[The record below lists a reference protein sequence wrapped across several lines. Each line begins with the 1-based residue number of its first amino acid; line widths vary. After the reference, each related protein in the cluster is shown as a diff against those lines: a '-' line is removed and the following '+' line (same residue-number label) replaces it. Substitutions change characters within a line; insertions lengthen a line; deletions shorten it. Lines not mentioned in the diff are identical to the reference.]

1 MEKTAQKRK
10 RSKTTSA
17 KLVDSAITIVAEE
30 GLSCLS
36 HRRLAQVSNCSLA
49 LTTYY
54 FPKKSD
60 IVSALCQSMLEGYL
74 HAFDNSYDK
83 FKLGVDLPSD
93 MWEFCVRVICST
105 VGENSSRGMAWAE
118 IYLDGNRRKESE
130 ALVTSWVIQ
139 MLSAFRK
146 VASVVEPDLDDK
158 QLQCRVD
165 MVIGVSFIA
174 LALGLSTEQIR
185 SVLIGGQNPLM
196 TWKPTDT
203 IKSVSIVP
211 ATKSTRS
218 GKSVQTEAHILNAAI
233 NVIVKDGA
241 SGLTYARLAAETG
254 LAGTAPSYYYP
265 SISVLLERAQIALFD
280 AFKERYQEVTAPAY
294 SQVVSIEQL
303 TDLTAFML
311 QREVQ
316 LFGNEN
322 LALYQLWIEAERR
335 LELREMIWN
344 SIVNQINVWD
354 TLYKD
359 VLGTKHTNAGTLSY
373 SLVVG
378 KLIRLL
384 SVGGLASELVSVR
397 SEFAAVF
404 SEFEKE
410 VFLSKSS
417 LPRND
422 L

>member
-1 MEKTAQKRK
+1 MQKRK

-54 FPKKSD
+54 FPKKTD
-60 IVSALCQSMLEGYL
+60 IVAALCQSMLQGYL

-83 FKLGVDLPSD
+83 FQLGEDLPSN
-93 MWEFCVRVICST
+93 MWAFCVRVICST

-146 VASVVEPDLDDK
+146 VASVVEPDLNDK

-203 IKSVSIVP
+203 VKSVSIEP
-211 ATKSTRS
+211 TTKPTRS
-218 GKSVQTEAHILNAAI
+218 SKSVQTEAHILNAAI

-280 AFKERYQEVTAPAY
+280 AFKERYQEITAPAY
-294 SQVVSIEQL
+294 SQVVSMEQL

-335 LELREMIWN
+335 IELREMIWN
-344 SIVNQINVWD
+344 SIVNQINAWD
-354 TLYKD
+354 SLYED
-359 VLGTKHTNAGTLSY
+359 VLGTKNTNAGTLSY
-373 SLVVG
+373 SLVIG

-384 SVGGLASELVSVR
+384 SAGGLASELVSVR

-410 VFLSKSS
+410 VFPSKSNF
-417 LPRND
+417 PRND